1 MEKTRQYHRGQQFN
15 DLRLS
20 IGMPWPI
27 LSKQSGIPEAELLI
41 LKDQEQIDD
50 ERFARIAAGLGTDLE
65 TLKSYRPSGSSVYID
80 EMKDNTN
87 SPVGAR
93 QEFSNTDFTT
103 QEFHENSNPTIHHMD
118 KELLAK
124 LEAKHEALHE
134 SERARIK
141 LLEEKIALQDEKIA
155 LLEERNALQ
164 EEVIRMLRGEGK

>member
-1 MEKTRQYHRGQQFN
+1 METTRQYHRGRQFN
-15 DLRLS
+15 DFRQS

-50 ERFARIAAGLGTDLE
+50 ERYASIAAGLGTDLE
-65 TLKSYRPSGSSVYID
+65 TLKSYRPTGAMIDIQTNHGNVAAQQDLKENAIGS
-80 EMKDNTN
+80 
-87 SPVGAR
+87 
-93 QEFSNTDFTT
+93 Q
-103 QEFHENSNPTIHHMD
+103 QFHENSNPIFHNTD

-141 LLEEKIALQDEKIA
+141 LLEENN
-155 LLEERNALQ
+155 RLQ
-164 EEVIRMLRGEGK
+164 EEMIRMLRGDGK